1 MRLPLMSTSIR
12 VILVLSFLNLPLLR
26 VMSVWAEEARQ
37 GWMAGWKKVLSAAE
51 KEGEVSVYAVRSI
64 GNYPKVTQAF
74 QKKYPNIKLK
84 LLSVSS
90 VQHRV
95 MAERRAGKHLV
106 DLIWTSPSRLYNN
119 FYRGRVIEPI
129 ASVLILPEVTDS
141 SKWWQGKHHYV
152 DLERQY
158 IFVFESSIYG
168 APISY
173 NTNLINPDEL
183 KSIWDIVQP
192 KWKGKIEA
200 YDIVAGRGGNHV
212 NFIFRHPQIGP
223 EFLRKLYGEM
233 NATLFRDH
241 RQAADW
247 LAVGKFALCFHC
259 RGVLEAKEKG
269 LPVDD
274 FAPYHFREKV
284 GIGAGNG
291 AIVRM
296 KNAPHPNAGKVFLN
310 WLLSRDGQIAFR
322 IANKIDP
329 DKDSMRVDLPH
340 SVLPEIRRRDDVDY
354 IWVHQPH
361 WIDYGALG
369 KFGRKV
375 IPRYRR

>member
-1 MRLPLMSTSIR
+1 M
-12 VILVLSFLNLPLLR
+12 VLSFLNLPLLR
-26 VMSVWAEEARQ
+26 VTSVWAEEARQ
-37 GWMAGWKKVLSAAE
+37 GWRAEWKKVLSAAE

-129 ASVLILPEVTDS
+129 APALILPEVTDS

-173 NTNLINPDEL
+173 NTKLLNPDEL
-183 KSIWDIVQP
+183 KSIWI
-192 KWKGKIEA
+192 
-200 YDIVAGRGGNHV
+200 
-212 NFIFRHPQIGP
+212 
-223 EFLRKLYGEM
+223 
-233 NATLFRDH
+233 
-241 RQAADW
+241 
-247 LAVGKFALCFHC
+247 
-259 RGVLEAKEKG
+259 
-269 LPVDD
+269 
-274 FAPYHFREKV
+274 
-284 GIGAGNG
+284 
-291 AIVRM
+291 
-296 KNAPHPNAGKVFLN
+296 
-310 WLLSRDGQIAFR
+310 
-322 IANKIDP
+322 
-329 DKDSMRVDLPH
+329 
-340 SVLPEIRRRDDVDY
+340 
-354 IWVHQPH
+354 
-361 WIDYGALG
+361 
-369 KFGRKV
+369 
-375 IPRYRR
+375 

>member
-1 MRLPLMSTSIR
+1 MRLPLLVSFFR
-12 VILVLSFLNLPLLR
+12 VILIFCILTFTPQGLV
-26 VMSVWAEEARQ
+26 SVQAEEARQ
-37 GWMAGWKKVLSAAE
+37 GWRAEWKMVVSAAE

-129 ASVLILPEVTDS
+129 ASALILPEVTDS

-173 NTNLINPDEL
+173 NTKLINPDEF

-233 NATLFRDH
+233 NATLFEIIG
-241 RQAADW
+241 RQPT
-247 LAVGKFALCFHC
+247 G
-259 RGVLEAKEKG
+259 
-269 LPVDD
+269 
-274 FAPYHFREKV
+274 
-284 GIGAGNG
+284 
-291 AIVRM
+291 
-296 KNAPHPNAGKVFLN
+296 
-310 WLLSRDGQIAFR
+310 
-322 IANKIDP
+322 
-329 DKDSMRVDLPH
+329 
-340 SVLPEIRRRDDVDY
+340 
-354 IWVHQPH
+354 
-361 WIDYGALG
+361 
-369 KFGRKV
+369 
-375 IPRYRR
+375 